1 MSRVNRR
8 RVLWTMSIVLAVV
21 AGLVLVNVT
30 AHAQAT
36 FTGPWSITMVSESG
50 DYIGGGTERFFDD
63 ANAEL
68 QVAEGGWA
76 IYLQTSGG
84 TYGESFSLTF
94 QAGSGRVLGPGWY
107 PDAQR
112 AGFQASGRPGMDIS
126 GEGRGCNQI
135 AGNFEVRDIAWS
147 PTGTLQRLWL
157 IYEQHCEGGNRAL
170 FGEIRI
176 GTTVGPADVEP
187 DTVRWPEIHP
197 GAQGEAVPVRVR
209 QIGASAVGVSG
220 VTLGG
225 AHPQDFS
232 IRSDGCTGRIL
243 SEGDACLVYV
253 RFAPK
258 SPGPRTAV
266 LRLATDA
273 ATFQVRLDGYGVP
286 GITDWQMTSDPGDYI
301 GQGTTYLYTSAVDTI
316 GYSGSAQYASGGVDA
331 ANGDWWG
338 ASFVPAQGDVL
349 VAGATYPD
357 AHRYPFNGSGPGMDV
372 SGSGRGCNTLVGS
385 FTVNQI
391 GFSSANGALDRLDL
405 TFEQHCEGATPA
417 LRGRLRYRA
426 RADVT
431 PPAQATGVTATRA
444 SDGSV
449 HLSWA
454 NPSDGDYA
462 GTVVRFL
469 PSPQAPGLATAGR
482 YAYTG
487 TGTSVDVSGLSAGRT
502 YTFAV
507 FTYDSTGNVSR
518 ARVVSVPGSPR
529 QKITV
534 APTTITYGSSA
545 SVTGVLT
552 DIDGVPLAG
561 RTTRLQS
568 RPPGTATWTTVATLT
583 TSSTGTLSTSVK
595 PSANLEYRLISDAT
609 SAYAAAPS
617 AAVLVQVRQQVT
629 AALSA
634 SSITLGH
641 SVTIKGSVAPNHAG
655 QSVSLQYYYSGAWHT
670 VKTATLTSTST
681 YSFSYWPGSAGI
693 RSLRVY
699 RPADADHAAGTSPT
713 MKLTIN
719 S

>member
-8 RVLWTMSIVLAVV
+8 RVLWSVTTVLAVV
-21 AGLVLVNVT
+21 AGLVFVNVS

-68 QVAEGGWA
+68 HVVEGSWAVDMQV
-76 IYLQTSGG
+76 SGG

-94 QAGSGRVLGPGWY
+94 QAANGRVLGNGWY

-112 AGFQASGRPGMDIS
+112 WPFQASGRPGMAIS
-126 GEGRGCNQI
+126 GEGRGCNEI

-157 IYEQHCEGGNRAL
+157 IYEQHCEGGTRAL

-176 GTTVGPADVEP
+176 GTTSSPADVEP

-197 GAQGEAVPVRVR
+197 GAQGEAVPVRV
-209 QIGASAVGVSG
+209 QQVGASDVGVSG

-243 SEGDACLVYV
+243 GEGDACLVYV

-316 GYSGSAQYASGGVDA
+316 AYSGSAQYASGGVDA

-349 VAGATYPD
+349 VAGETYPD

-372 SGSGRGCNTLVGS
+372 SGEGRGCNTLVGS

-454 NPSDGDYA
+454 NPSNGDYA

-469 PSPQAPGLATAGR
+469 PSPQAPGLPTVGR
-482 YAYTG
+482 FAYTG
-487 TGTSVDVSGLSAGRT
+487 TGTSVDVSGLSANRT

-507 FTYDSTGNVSR
+507 FTYDRTGNVSR
-518 ARVVSVPGSPR
+518 ARVVTLPGTAR

-583 TSSTGTLSTSVK
+583 TSSTGTVSTSVK
-595 PSANLEYRLISDAT
+595 PSANLEYRLVSDAT
-609 SAYAAAPS
+609 SAYAAASS

-634 SSITLGH
+634 SSITLGQ

-655 QSVSLQYYYSGAWHT
+655 QSVDLQYSYSGAWHT

-681 YSFSYWPGSAGI
+681 YSFSYWPGSTGT

-699 RPADADHAAGTSPT
+699 RPADADHADGTSPT

-719 S
+719 P

>member
-8 RVLWTMSIVLAVV
+8 RVFWTMSIVLAMV
-21 AGLVLVNVT
+21 AGLVFVNVS

-36 FTGPWSITMVSESG
+36 FTGPWSITMGSESG
-50 DYIGGGTERFFDD
+50 DWVGGDAERFFDD
-63 ANAEL
+63 ANATL

-76 IYLQTSGG
+76 IYLQASGG
-84 TYGESFSLTF
+84 TFGESYNLTF
-94 QAGSGRVLGPGWY
+94 QAPSGRILGSGWY
-107 PDAQR
+107 PEAQR
-112 AGFQASGRPGMDIS
+112 APFQASGRPGMEIS
-126 GEGRGCNQI
+126 GGGQGCNQI

-157 IYEQHCEGGNRAL
+157 VYEQHCEGGIPAL

-176 GTTVGPADVEP
+176 GGTVGATDIEP

-209 QIGASAVGVSG
+209 QIGASDMGVSG

-243 SEGDACLVYV
+243 GEGDACLVYV

-301 GQGTTYLYTSAVDTI
+301 GGGQTYRYTSAVDTI
-316 GYSGSAQYASGGVDA
+316 GFSGRAQYVSGGVEA

-349 VAGATYPD
+349 VAGTTYSD
-357 AHRYPFNGSGPGMDV
+357 AHRYPFNGSGPGMNV
-372 SGSGRGCNTLVGS
+372 SGNGRGCNTLVGS
-385 FTVNQI
+385 FTVDQI
-391 GFSSANGALDRLDL
+391 GFSSSSGGLDQLDL
-405 TFEQHCEGATPA
+405 TFEQHCEGASPA

-431 PPAQATGVTATRA
+431 PPAQATGVTATRV

-469 PSPQAPGLATAGR
+469 PGQQAPGLATVGR
-482 YAYTG
+482 IAYTG
-487 TGTSVDVSGLSAGRT
+487 TSTSVDVSGLSANRP
-502 YTFAV
+502 YAFAV
-507 FTYDSTGNVSR
+507 FTYDTTGNVSR
-518 ARVVSVPGSPR
+518 ARVVSLQGSAR

-534 APTTITYGSSA
+534 TPTTITYGSSA

-568 RPPGTATWTTVATLT
+568 RAQGTATWTTVATLT
-583 TSSTGTLSTSVK
+583 TSSTGTVSTSVK

-609 SAYAAAPS
+609 SAYAAASS

-634 SSITLGH
+634 SSITLGQ
-641 SVTIKGSVAPNHAG
+641 SVTIRGSVAPNHTG
-655 QSVSLQYYYSGAWHT
+655 QTVSLQYHYSGAWHT
-670 VKTATLTSTST
+670 VTTATLTSTST
-681 YSFSYWPGSAGI
+681 YSFTYQPGSTGT
-693 RSLRVY
+693 RSLQVY
-699 RPADADHAAGTSPT
+699 RPADADHASGTSPT

-719 S
+719 Q

>member
-1 MSRVNRR
+1 MSRANRR
-8 RVLWTMSIVLAVV
+8 RLLWSLTTVLAVV
-21 AGLVLVNVT
+21 AGLVLVNVS
-30 AHAQAT
+30 AQAQAT
-36 FTGPWSITMVSESG
+36 FTGPWSITMVSEGG

-68 QVAEGGWA
+68 HVAEGSGA
-76 IYLQTSGG
+76 VDLQISGG

-94 QAGSGRVLGPGWY
+94 QAASGRILGPGWY
-107 PDAQR
+107 PNAQR
-112 AGFQASGRPGMDIS
+112 WPFQVAGRPGIDVS

-147 PTGTLQRLWL
+147 PAGTLQRLWL
-157 IYEQHCEGGNRAL
+157 IYEQHCEGGIRAL
-170 FGEIRI
+170 FGEVRI
-176 GTTVGPADVEP
+176 GVASSPADVEP

-209 QIGASAVGVSG
+209 QVGASDVGVSG

-232 IRSDGCTGRIL
+232 IRSDGCTGSIL
-243 SEGDACLVYV
+243 SAGDACVVYV

-266 LRLATDA
+266 LLLATDA
-273 ATFQVRLDGYGVP
+273 GTFQVRLDGYGVP

-301 GQGTTYLYTSAVDTI
+301 GGGRTYLYTSAVDTI
-316 GYSGSAQYASGGVDA
+316 GYSGSAQYVSGGVNA
-331 ANGDWWG
+331 ADGDWWG
-338 ASFVPAQGDVL
+338 ASFEPAQGDVL
-349 VAGATYPD
+349 GAGETYPD

-391 GFSSANGALDRLDL
+391 GFSSANNALDRLDL

-426 RADVT
+426 RADFT
-431 PPAQATGVTATRA
+431 PPALATGVTATRA
-444 SDGSV
+444 SNGSV
-449 HLSWA
+449 QLSWA
-454 NPSDGDYA
+454 NPSDADYA

-469 PSPQAPGLATAGR
+469 PGPQAPGLATVGR
-482 YAYTG
+482 FAYTG
-487 TGTSVDVSGLSAGRT
+487 TGTSVNVSGLSANRT
-502 YTFAV
+502 YAFAV
-507 FTYDSTGNVSR
+507 FTYDRTGNVSR
-518 ARVVSVPGSPR
+518 ARVVSVQGSAR

-534 APTTITYGSSA
+534 APATITYGSSV

-552 DIDGVPLAG
+552 DVDGVPLVG
-561 RTTRLQS
+561 RTTQLQS
-568 RPPGTATWTTVATLT
+568 RPPGTAIWTTVATLT
-583 TSSTGTLSTSVK
+583 TSSTGIVSTSGRVSTSVQ

-617 AAVLVQVRQQVT
+617 PAVLVQVRQQVT

-634 SSITLGH
+634 NPITLGQ

-655 QSVSLQYYYSGAWHT
+655 QSVDLQYYYSGA
-670 VKTATLTSTST
+670 
-681 YSFSYWPGSAGI
+681 
-693 RSLRVY
+693 
-699 RPADADHAAGTSPT
+699 
-713 MKLTIN
+713 
-719 S
+719 

>member
-8 RVLWTMSIVLAVV
+8 RVLWSLTTVLAVV
-21 AGLVLVNVT
+21 AGLVFVNVS

-36 FTGPWSITMVSESG
+36 FTGPWSVTMVSESG

-68 QVAEGGWA
+68 HVAEGGWA
-76 IYLQTSGG
+76 VDLQVDGG

-94 QAGSGRVLGPGWY
+94 QAANGRVLGPGWY

-112 AGFQASGRPGMDIS
+112 WPFQASGRPGMAIS

-157 IYEQHCEGGNRAL
+157 IYEQHCEGGTRAL

-176 GTTVGPADVEP
+176 GTTSSPADVEP

-209 QIGASAVGVSG
+209 QIGASVVSVSG

-232 IRSDGCTGRIL
+232 IRSDGCTGRVL
-243 SEGDACLVYV
+243 SEGDTCLVYV

-301 GQGTTYLYTSAVDTI
+301 GQGTTYLYTSAADTI
-316 GYSGSAQYASGGVDA
+316 TYSGSAQYVSGGVDA
-331 ANGDWWG
+331 ADGDWWG

-349 VAGATYPD
+349 VGGATYPD

-391 GFSSANGALDRLDL
+391 GFSSATGTLDRLDL

-469 PSPQAPGLATAGR
+469 PSPQAPGLPTAGR

-487 TGTSVDVSGLSAGRT
+487 TGTSVDVSGLSANRT
-502 YTFAV
+502 YAFAV
-507 FTYDSTGNVSR
+507 FTYDRTGNVSR
-518 ARVVSVPGSPR
+518 ARVVSVPGSAR

-534 APTTITYGSSA
+534 APTTVTYGSSV

-552 DIDGVPLAG
+552 DVDGVPLAG
-561 RTTRLQS
+561 RTTQLQS
-568 RPPGTATWTTVATLT
+568 RPPGTATWTTAATLT
-583 TSSTGTLSTSVK
+583 TSSTGTVSTSVK
-595 PSANLEYRLISDAT
+595 PSANLEYRLVSDAT
-609 SAYAAAPS
+609 SAYAAASS
-617 AAVLVQVRQQVT
+617 AAVGVQVRQQVT

-634 SSITLGH
+634 SSITLGQ

-655 QSVSLQYYYSGAWHT
+655 QSVDLQYSYSGAWHT

-681 YSFSYWPGSAGI
+681 YSFTYWPGSTGT

-699 RPADADHAAGTSPT
+699 RPADADHADGTSPT
-713 MKLTIN
+713 LKLTIN
-719 S
+719 P

>member
-1 MSRVNRR
+1 MSRVSRR
-8 RVLWTMSIVLAVV
+8 GVLWTVSTVLAVV
-21 AGLVLVNVT
+21 AGLVFVNVS

-50 DYIGGGTERFFDD
+50 DWIGGGAERFFDD
-63 ANAEL
+63 ANGAL

-76 IYLQTSGG
+76 VYLQASGG

-94 QAGSGRVLGPGWY
+94 QAGGGRVLSPGWY

-112 AGFQASGRPGMDIS
+112 AGFQAAGRPGMDIS

-157 IYEQHCEGGNRAL
+157 IYEQHCEGGIRAL

-176 GTTVGPADVEP
+176 GMIVGAADVES
-187 DTVRWPEIHP
+187 DAVRWPEIHP

-209 QIGASAVGVSG
+209 QIGASVVGVSG

-225 AHPQDFS
+225 AHPQDFT

-243 SEGDACLVYV
+243 GEGDACLVYV

-258 SPGPRTAV
+258 SPGPRSAV

-273 ATFQVRLDGYGVP
+273 TTFQVGLDGYGVP
-286 GITDWQMTSDPGDYI
+286 GVTDWQMTSDPGDYI
-301 GQGTTYLYTSAVDTI
+301 GGGQTYLYTSAVDTI
-316 GYSGSAQYASGGVDA
+316 GYSGAAQYVSGGVDA

-349 VAGATYPD
+349 VEGATYPD

-372 SGSGRGCNTLVGS
+372 SGNGRGCNTLVGT

-405 TFEQHCEGATPA
+405 NFEQHCEGATPA

-431 PPAQATGVTATRA
+431 PPAQATEVTAART
-444 SDGSV
+444 SDTSA
-449 HLSWA
+449 HLSWV

-462 GTVVRFL
+462 ATVVRYL
-469 PSPQAPGLATAGR
+469 PGAQAPGLATVGR
-482 YAYTG
+482 LAYTG
-487 TGTSVDVSGLSAGRT
+487 RGTAVDVSGLSAGRA
-502 YTFAV
+502 YAFAV

-518 ARVVSVPGSPR
+518 ARVVIVQGSAR

-545 SVTGVLT
+545 SVKGILT
-552 DIDGVPLAG
+552 DLDGVPLAG

-568 RPPGTATWTTVATLT
+568 RPPGTATWTTVRTLT
-583 TSSTGTLSTSVK
+583 TASTGTVSTSVK
-595 PSANLEYRLISDAT
+595 PAANREYRLISDAT

-617 AAVLVQVRQQVT
+617 AAVLVKVRQKVT

-634 SSITLGH
+634 SSITLGQT
-641 SVTIKGSVAPNHAG
+641 VTIKGSVAPNHAG
-655 QSVSLQYYYSGAWHT
+655 QSVILQRYYSGAWHT

-681 YSFSYWPGSAGI
+681 YSFSYRPGSTGT
-693 RSLRVY
+693 RTLRVY

>member
-1 MSRVNRR
+1 MSQVNRR
-8 RVLWTMSIVLAVV
+8 RVLWTMTIVLAVV
-21 AGLVLVNVT
+21 AGLVFVNVS
-30 AHAQAT
+30 AQAQAT

-50 DYIGGGTERFFDD
+50 DWIGGGTERFFDD
-63 ANAEL
+63 ANAAL
-68 QVAEGGWA
+68 YLAEGGWA
-76 IYLQTSGG
+76 VYMQASGG

-94 QAGSGRVLGPGWY
+94 QAGGGRVLGPGWY
-107 PDAQR
+107 PGAQR

-157 IYEQHCEGGNRAL
+157 IYEQHCEGGIRAL

-176 GTTVGPADVEP
+176 GMIVGAADVEP
-187 DTVRWPEIHP
+187 DAVRWPEIHP

-209 QIGASAVGVSG
+209 QIGASVVGVSG

-232 IRSDGCTGRIL
+232 VRSDGCTGRIL
-243 SEGDACLVYV
+243 GEGDACLVYV

-258 SPGPRTAV
+258 SPGPRSAV

-273 ATFQVRLDGYGVP
+273 TTFLVGLDGYGVP

-301 GQGTTYLYTSAVDTI
+301 GGGRTYLYTSAVDTI
-316 GYSGSAQYASGGVDA
+316 GYSGTAQYASGGVDA

-349 VAGATYPD
+349 VEGATYPD
-357 AHRYPFNGSGPGMDV
+357 AHRYPFNGSGPGMNV
-372 SGSGRGCNTLVGS
+372 GGNGRGCNTLVGT

-405 TFEQHCEGATPA
+405 NFEQHCEGATPA

-431 PPAQATGVTATRA
+431 PPAQATEVTATRT
-444 SDGSV
+444 SDTSA

-462 GTVVRFL
+462 ATVVRYL
-469 PSPQAPGLATAGR
+469 PSSQAPGLATVGR
-482 YAYTG
+482 LAYTG
-487 TGTSVDVSGLSAGRT
+487 SGTSVDVSGLSART
-502 YTFAV
+502 YAFAV

-518 ARVVSVPGSPR
+518 ARVVSVRGSAR

-552 DIDGVPLAG
+552 DLDGVPLAG

-568 RPPGTATWTTVATLT
+568 RPPGTATWTTVRTLT
-583 TSSTGTLSTSVK
+583 TSSTGTVSTSVK
-595 PSANLEYRLISDAT
+595 PSANREYRLISDAT
-609 SAYAAAPS
+609 SAYAAAAS
-617 AAVLVQVRQQVT
+617 AAVLVKVRQKVT

-634 SSITLGH
+634 SSIAFGQT
-641 SVTIKGSVAPNHAG
+641 VTIKGSVAPNHAG
-655 QSVSLQYYYSGAWHT
+655 KSVILQRYYSGAWHT

-681 YSFSYWPGSAGI
+681 YSFSYRPGSTGT
-693 RSLRVY
+693 RTLRVY

>member
-8 RVLWTMSIVLAVV
+8 RVLWSLTTVLAVV
-21 AGLVLVNVT
+21 AGLVFVNVS

-36 FTGPWSITMVSESG
+36 FTGPWSVTMVSESG

-63 ANAEL
+63 ANAQL
-68 QVAEGGWA
+68 HVAEGGWA
-76 IYLQTSGG
+76 VDLQVDGG

-94 QAGSGRVLGPGWY
+94 QAANGRVLGPGWY

-112 AGFQASGRPGMDIS
+112 WPFQASGRPGMAIS

-147 PTGTLQRLWL
+147 STGTLQRLWL
-157 IYEQHCEGGNRAL
+157 IYEQHCEGGTRAL

-176 GTTVGPADVEP
+176 GTTSSPADVEP
-187 DTVRWPEIHP
+187 DGVRWPEIHP
-197 GAQGEAVPVRVR
+197 GSQGEAVPVRVR
-209 QIGASAVGVSG
+209 QIGASDVSVSG

-225 AHPQDFS
+225 THPQDFS
-232 IRSDGCTGRIL
+232 IRSDGCTGLVL
-243 SEGDACLVYV
+243 SEGDTCLVYV

-273 ATFQVRLDGYGVP
+273 TTFQVRLDGYGVP
-286 GITDWQMTSDPGDYI
+286 GVTDWQMTSDPGDYI
-301 GQGTTYLYTSAVDTI
+301 GQGTTYLYTTAADTI
-316 GYSGSAQYASGGVDA
+316 TYSGSAQRVSGGVDA
-331 ANGDWWG
+331 ADGDWWG
-338 ASFVPAQGDVL
+338 ASFAPAQGDVL
-349 VAGATYPD
+349 VAGETYPD
-357 AHRYPFNGSGPGMDV
+357 AHRYGFNGSGPGMDV
-372 SGSGRGCNTLVGS
+372 SGSGRGCNNLVGS

-417 LRGRLRYRA
+417 LHGRLRYRA

-449 HLSWA
+449 HLSWT
-454 NPSDGDYA
+454 NPSDSNYA

-469 PSPQAPGLATAGR
+469 PSPQAPGLPTVGR
-482 YAYTG
+482 FAYTG
-487 TGTSVDVSGLSAGRT
+487 TGTSVGVSGLSANRT
-502 YTFAV
+502 YAFAV

-518 ARVVSVPGSPR
+518 ARVVSVPGTAR
-529 QKITV
+529 QKLTV
-534 APTTITYGSSA
+534 APTTITYGSSV

-552 DIDGVPLAG
+552 DVDGVPLAG

-583 TSSTGTLSTSVK
+583 TSSTGTVSTSVK
-595 PSANLEYRLISDAT
+595 PSTNLEYRLVSDAT
-609 SAYAAAPS
+609 SAYAAASS
-617 AAVLVQVRQQVT
+617 AAVLVQVKQQVT

-634 SSITLGH
+634 NPITLGQ

-655 QSVSLQYYYSGAWHT
+655 QSVELQYSYSGAWHT

-681 YSFSYWPGSAGI
+681 YSFTYWPGSAGT

-699 RPADADHAAGTSPT
+699 RPADTDHAAGTSPT
-713 MKLTIN
+713 LKLTIN